1 MSIANGRDGSRNI
14 LENKLTE
21 ANEGNEDD
29 DCGLYPAEITI
40 FVFFVAF
47 CKRIQEQARLH
58 L

>member
-1 MSIANGRDGSRNI
+1 M
-14 LENKLTE
+14 LEHKLTE
-21 ANEGNEDD
+21 ANEGNEDNA
-29 DCGLYPAEITI
+29 CGLYPAEITI